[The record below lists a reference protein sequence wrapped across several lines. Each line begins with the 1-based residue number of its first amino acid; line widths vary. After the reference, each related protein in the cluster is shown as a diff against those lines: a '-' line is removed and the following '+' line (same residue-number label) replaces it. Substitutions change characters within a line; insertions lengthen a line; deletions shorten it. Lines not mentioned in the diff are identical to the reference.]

1 MKTYRIKADGFEYDI
16 QLSDEEAKRLGIEG
30 MHVDD
35 ADVSAISLAQD
46 GIDGETVALTD
57 EEKAALD
64 AENGEEPT
72 VKVKEATPANKSRKA
87 STK

>member
-35 ADVSAISLAQD
+35 ADVSAVSLAQD

-64 AENGEEPT
+64 AEDDEEPT